1 VTVRGVVNTVG
12 KRIGS
17 RAGKVVRKANSGVK
31 AVIKV
36 DVIQLAER
44 AIENAKAVSLPVT
57 SAVGTRLNE
66 AATTLQSKV
75 KELKTALKE
84 QRAALA
90 DKASSGVTFVS
101 GKVSPVASDLRTRL
115 YSAVASAREL
125 AKTVPGGTTLVNTSD
140 QLLGF
145 VKDSPES
152 LKPLLHRIHE
162 VYVATYKLIFITK
175 SAAEDRGDVEMTA
188 VPAPA
193 AAASAS
199 PDSKESPAAAPV
211 RSTTRRLRRRRKA
224 NRWRTKANRLCR
236 R

>member
-1 VTVRGVVNTVG
+1 
-12 KRIGS
+12 
-17 RAGKVVRKANSGVK
+17 
-31 AVIKV
+31 V

-57 SAVGTRLNE
+57 SAVGARLNE
-66 AATTLQSKV
+66 AVTTLQVKL
-75 KELKTALKE
+75 KELKTVLKE

-125 AKTVPGGTTLVNTSD
+125 AKAVPGGTTLVNTSD
-140 QLLGF
+140 QLLSL

-152 LKPLLHRIHE
+152 LKPLLHRIHD

-175 SAAEDRGDVEMTA
+175 SAAEDRTDVEMTV
-188 VPAPA
+188 VPASAAAAAPA
-193 AAASAS
+193 AAPAAVAAAS
-199 PDSKESPAAAPV
+199 PQRYADVAAAAPREV
-211 RSTTRRLRRRRKA
+211 DRPAEEEKGQGEPAEDEGEPALPAVNKTGKKGKNSGKKSKRG
-224 NRWRTKANRLCR
+224 
-236 R
+236 